1 MAVVYGMIKSN
12 EKETF
17 YQNIYKD
24 FSKINED
31 NITSIID
38 CINNK
43 VELFSKTK
51 DSYLSDAIY
60 IVDGIP
66 IKTKVL
72 IFKNENNKHDDLV
85 DAIYTKW
92 KKLKESMGTSV
103 ETKAFGMRVQK
114 TSFDFEMDS
123 SYFFRKK
130 QGED

>member
-1 MAVVYGMIKSN
+1 MIKSN